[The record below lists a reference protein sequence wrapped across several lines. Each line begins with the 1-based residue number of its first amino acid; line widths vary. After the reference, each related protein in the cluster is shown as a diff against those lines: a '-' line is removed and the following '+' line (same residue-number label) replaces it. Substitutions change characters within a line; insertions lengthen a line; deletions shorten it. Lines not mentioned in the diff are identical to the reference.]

1 MGNLSNTYGNGLI
14 DQPWSN
20 TSTIKNEV
28 EIISQLKVENA
39 IHVKDVQLHYGDK
52 HALKGVSLDI
62 PKGRVTTL
70 IGPSG
75 CGKSSLLRC
84 LNRLNDRI
92 PDAKVSGTVEVLG
105 QDIYSKKTDLLALRR
120 KVGMVFQKANP
131 FPMSIYDNIALGPK
145 MHYGIKGNDLDLLV
159 EESLEH
165 AALWDEVK
173 DDYKKKSG
181 LALSGGQQQRLCIA
195 RMLAVRP
202 EIILMDEPC
211 SALDPISTAKIEELV
226 RKLSGEHTLVVVTHN
241 LPQAERI
248 SDYTAFFMF
257 GELVEHG
264 TSLEMFVNPVQQS
277 TQDYVTGRFG

>member
-14 DQPWSN
+14 DQPRSH
-20 TSTIKNEV
+20 TTTIKNEV

-62 PKGRVTTL
+62 PRGRVTTL

-92 PDAKVSGTVEVLG
+92 PDARVSGKVEVLG
-105 QDIYSKKTDLLALRR
+105 EDIYAKKTDLLALRR

-145 MHYGIKGNDLDLLV
+145 MHYGIKGKDLDLLV
-159 EESLEH
+159 EEALEH

-264 TSLEMFVNPVQQS
+264 TSLDMFVNPVQQS

>member
-92 PDAKVSGTVEVLG
+92 PDARVSGTVEVLG
-105 QDIYSKKTDLLALRR
+105 QDIYAKKTDLLSLRR

-145 MHYGIKGNDLDLLV
+145 MHYGIKGKDLDLLV
-159 EESLEH
+159 EEALEH

-226 RKLSGEHTLVVVTHN
+226 RKLAGEHTLVVVTHN

-264 TSLEMFVNPVQQS
+264 TSLDMFVNPMQQS

>member
-1 MGNLSNTYGNGLI
+1 M
-14 DQPWSN
+14 
-20 TSTIKNEV
+20 

-39 IHVKDVQLHYGDK
+39 IHVKDVQLHYGEK

-92 PDAKVSGTVEVLG
+92 PDAKVSGKVEVLG

-120 KVGMVFQKANP
+120 RVGMVFQKANP

-145 MHYGIKGNDLDLLV
+145 MHYGLKGKDLDTVV
-159 EESLEH
+159 EEALEH

-202 EIILMDEPC
+202 EVILMDEPC

-257 GELVEHG
+257 GELVEQG
-264 TSLEMFVNPVQQS
+264 TSLDMFVNPVQQS

>member
-14 DQPWSN
+14 DQPRSN

-39 IHVKDVQLHYGDK
+39 IHVKDVQLHYGEK

-92 PDAKVSGTVEVLG
+92 PDAKVSGKVEVLG

-120 KVGMVFQKANP
+120 RVGMVFQKANP

-145 MHYGIKGNDLDLLV
+145 MHYGLK
-159 EESLEH
+159 
-165 AALWDEVK
+165 
-173 DDYKKKSG
+173 
-181 LALSGGQQQRLCIA
+181 QQRKSQIT
-195 RMLAVRP
+195 M
-202 EIILMDEPC
+202 
-211 SALDPISTAKIEELV
+211 
-226 RKLSGEHTLVVVTHN
+226 
-241 LPQAERI
+241 
-248 SDYTAFFMF
+248 
-257 GELVEHG
+257 
-264 TSLEMFVNPVQQS
+264 
-277 TQDYVTGRFG
+277 